1 MSLTKEYIEK
11 LIDETGRAEVFAKAR
26 ELGWSADGAPL
37 FVWNVI
43 CQDIQRDRTALQE
56 RGRE

>member
-11 LIDETGRAEVFAKAR
+11 LIDDTGRAEVFAKAR
-26 ELGWSADGAPL
+26 ELGWSDGGAPL

-43 CQDIQRDRTALQE
+43 CQDIQRGRAALRE
-56 RGRE
+56 RE

>member
-11 LIDETGRAEVFAKAR
+11 LIDETGRDEVFAKAR
-26 ELGWSADGAPL
+26 ELGWSTGGAPL

-43 CQDIQRDRTALQE
+43 CQDIQRGRAALRE
-56 RGRE
+56 RE